1 MSWAGNFAVQYSGPR
16 ATVDALAE
24 LAFEPLSGNCRRR
37 AAEVTTMLPYH
48 IIDAF
53 THEPF
58 GGNPA
63 AVVLVSTF
71 PADVRMQCIAR

>member
-1 MSWAGNFAVQYSGPR
+1 
-16 ATVDALAE
+16 
-24 LAFEPLSGNCRRR
+24 
-37 AAEVTTMLPYH
+37 MLPYH

>member
-1 MSWAGNFAVQYSGPR
+1 
-16 ATVDALAE
+16 
-24 LAFEPLSGNCRRR
+24 
-37 AAEVTTMLPYH
+37 MLPYH

-71 PADVRMQCIAR
+71 PADVRMQCIARFARPWGAWRTLAAIEY